1 MKIGFYFVFSLLFIA
16 AVVVG
21 VYMINPATY
30 SFELFGINLPK
41 LPVAVWV
48 AIPVVFI
55 VLASIAHMLF
65 HSTKSFFASRK
76 YKADVKKLEDAIYWS
91 LIKEPSDTN
100 FSDNELKKA
109 AALLSESYLEP
120 LSVDSPE
127 LSVRLKEVAK
137 VVLRING
144 GEYVNLK
151 MQKFAKHLRE
161 GNPLI
166 LKNEFNH
173 LDSEKEYALKVV
185 DFKDKYDDSLVEVA
199 LDKIVEN
206 EDFYTLKK
214 YAKLIGKVRFFTLLD
229 RVTPENNL
237 GLSLEL
243 LKDFIAEYDLD
254 CKEYYK
260 LSLVCLEN
268 FEPDENL
275 SLFKE
280 LSSKDEDA
288 TSGYLYLLFKYE
300 MLDRAKEILEEHST
314 EEFKAFRALQILK
327 KSKYNFKSGDILT
340 LDNIC
345 K

>member
-21 VYMINPATY
+21 VYMINPGTF
-30 SFELFGINLPK
+30 SFDLFGIHLPM
-41 LPVAVWV
+41 LPIAVWV
-48 AIPVVFI
+48 AIPVAFI
-55 VLASIAHMLF
+55 VLASVAHMFF
-65 HSTKSFFASRK
+65 HSTKNFFAARK
-76 YKADVKKLEDAIYWS
+76 YKADLKKLEDAIYWS
-91 LIKEPSDTN
+91 LIKEPSNTN

-109 AALLSESYLEP
+109 VALLSESYIEP
-120 LSVDSPE
+120 LSVESSD

-137 VVLRING
+137 VILRINS

-173 LDSEKEYALKVV
+173 IDSEKEYALKVV

-214 YAKLIGKVRFFTLLD
+214 YAKGIGKERFFILMD
-229 RVTPENNL
+229 RVDADDNL
-237 GLSLEL
+237 GLSIEL

-260 LSLVCLEN
+260 LSLVCHEI
-268 FEPDENL
+268 FEPDANL

-300 MLDRAKEILEEHST
+300 MLDKAKEVLEEHSAD
-314 EEFKAFRALQILK
+314 EFKAFRALQTLK